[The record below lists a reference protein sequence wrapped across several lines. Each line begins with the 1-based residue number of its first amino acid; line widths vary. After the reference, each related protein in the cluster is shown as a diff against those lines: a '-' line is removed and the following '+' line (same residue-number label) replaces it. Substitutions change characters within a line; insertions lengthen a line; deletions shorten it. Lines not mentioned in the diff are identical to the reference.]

1 MIRRLIICAC
11 ILIGTVIIL
20 NFQDIQNLME
30 PSTTFK
36 KSIMDN
42 IEDKEVSSLEFY
54 FSSNENEIITKD
66 KKDINRILEIL
77 SEMNLKR
84 GKNTTDKE
92 IWIDVRVQGE
102 RRYLL
107 ALSDDKSQI
116 TIINYRD
123 KNDIINYYE
132 IENNFDLDKIKDILN
147 KVSPE

>member
-1 MIRRLIICAC
+1 MIRRLLICVC
-11 ILIGTVIIL
+11 ILIGAIIII

-30 PSTTFK
+30 PGTTFK
-36 KSIMDN
+36 KEIMDN

-54 FSSNENEIITKD
+54 FSSNGNEIITKD

-123 KNDIINYYE
+123 KKNIINYYT

-147 KVSPE
+147 KLSQE

>member
-36 KSIMDN
+36 KAIMDN

-147 KVSPE
+147 KVSQE

>member
-1 MIRRLIICAC
+1 MIRRLLICVC
-11 ILIGTVIIL
+11 TLIGTVIIL
-20 NFQDIQNLME
+20 NFQDIQNLMD
-30 PSTTFK
+30 PRTTFK
-36 KSIMDN
+36 KEIMDN
-42 IEDKEVSSLEFY
+42 IEDKKVSSLEFY

-123 KNDIINYYE
+123 KKNIINHYT
-132 IENNFDLDKIKDILN
+132 IENNFDLDKIKVILN
-147 KVSPE
+147 KLSPE